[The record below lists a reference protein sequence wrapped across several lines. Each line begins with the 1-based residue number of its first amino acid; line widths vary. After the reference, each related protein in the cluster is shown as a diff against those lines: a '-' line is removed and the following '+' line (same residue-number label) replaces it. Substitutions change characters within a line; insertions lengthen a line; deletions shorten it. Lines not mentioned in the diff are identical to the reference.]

1 MPVVLEVQ
9 MGRHFFVDPPNCYA
23 AFTYEGKEF
32 RTETHHGATN
42 PKWPKHKCEV
52 GYEGKP
58 IEIEFAVMQRKSRE
72 EQVRIASVTIK
83 WEHLVPGLRKV
94 DDYAVTAEAE
104 GVRDTAAI
112 RVAAT
117 LIPEGITGS
126 PEEQR
131 ENGPR
136 RKALF
141 VGISYAG
148 TSSFLEFC
156 HEDAWKMKDFF
167 CQPAYGFSDTP
178 ETVKVLMDAENA
190 PEGERPTKE
199 NIKAGIKWL
208 VDEAVAGDSL
218 LFFYSGH
225 GTRVPNNNDREKD
238 GYDEALCPI
247 DMEENGMLVDDEL
260 NEILVQPLPAGVR
273 LTCFLDA
280 CHSGTG
286 MDLPYHWSPY
296 TEGTEWQLDQGGY
309 YAAAD
314 VICVSAA
321 ADDETA
327 KHRPDLARRRPD
339 HPAGAFTSAFL
350 VACEVHDTQCVQ
362 NWKEMMTII
371 KNVCKDFR
379 YGQSVQLSSTQSFDL
394 TREFNLHDSIPN
406 SNEKMGPVTEGN
418 GEPPA
423 STFGFWSKPPENNPF
438 AGMGQEEK
446 LRYAA
451 EHGCPASA
459 AILAQMEAFRAKY
472 EKSGTE

>member
-1 MPVVLEVQ
+1 MPVVIEVQ

-23 AFTYEGKEF
+23 TFTYEGKEF

-42 PKWPKHKCEV
+42 PKWPKHKCEL

-58 IEIEFAVMQRKSRE
+58 IEVDVAVMQRKSRE

-83 WEHLVPGLRKV
+83 WEHLVPGLRNV
-94 DDYAVTAEAE
+94 DNYAVTAEAE

-131 ENGPR
+131 ETGPR

-141 VGISYAG
+141 VGICYAG
-148 TSSFLEFC
+148 TSSFLEHC

-167 CQPAYGFSDTP
+167 CQKYGFIDTP
-178 ETVKVLMDAENA
+178 ETVKVLMDAEDT

-218 LFFYSGH
+218 LFWYSGH
-225 GTRVPNNNDREKD
+225 GSQLPNTNDREKD
-238 GYDEALCPI
+238 GYDEALCPV
-247 DMEENGMLVDDEL
+247 DMYENGLLVDDEL

-286 MDLPYHWSPY
+286 MDLPYHWQPN
-296 TEGTEWQLDQGGY
+296 TEGTGWQLDPGGY
-309 YAAAD
+309 YSPAD

-327 KHRPDLARRRPD
+327 KNVAGLALYRPE
-339 HPAGAFTSAFL
+339 HPVGAFAAAFL
-350 VACEVHDTQCVQ
+350 VACEVHETQCTQ
-362 NWKEMMTII
+362 NWTEMLTII
-371 KNVCKDFR
+371 MNVCKDHR
-379 YGQSVQLSSTQSFDL
+379 RGQSVQFSSTQSFDL

-418 GEPPA
+418 GAPPA
-423 STFGFWSKPPENNPF
+423 SGFVAWSRPPQKDPF
-438 AGMGQEEK
+438 AGMQSQDEK
-446 LRYAA
+446 LRIMAA
-451 EHGCPASA
+451 HGSQCA
-459 AILAQMEAFRAKY
+459 AILLAQMEAFKAQMA
-472 EKSGTE
+472 ES